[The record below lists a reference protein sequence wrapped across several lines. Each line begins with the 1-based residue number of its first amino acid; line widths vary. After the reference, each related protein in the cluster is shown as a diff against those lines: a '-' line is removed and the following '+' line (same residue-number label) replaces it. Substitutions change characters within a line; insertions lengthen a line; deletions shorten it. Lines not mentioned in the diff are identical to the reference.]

1 MVRYGWYM
9 WYSTVGTVGTLS
21 KVRLVRLPTVPT
33 APTVPVNR
41 TTVPPYRAR
50 LRGGSRGGR
59 FGCTNTTLVLAHS
72 KRPPLDPPLNLVRYG
87 GTVHWYG
94 MYGRYG
100 W

>member
-1 MVRYGWYM
+1 M
-9 WYSTVGTVGTLS
+9 WYGTVGTVGTLS

-33 APTVPVNR
+33 VPVNHIVNR
-41 TTVPPYRAR
+41 TTVPYQIK
-50 LRGGSRGGR
+50 GGSRGGR
-59 FGCTNTTLVLAHS
+59 FGCTNTKVALVHP

-94 MYGRYG
+94 WYGRYG